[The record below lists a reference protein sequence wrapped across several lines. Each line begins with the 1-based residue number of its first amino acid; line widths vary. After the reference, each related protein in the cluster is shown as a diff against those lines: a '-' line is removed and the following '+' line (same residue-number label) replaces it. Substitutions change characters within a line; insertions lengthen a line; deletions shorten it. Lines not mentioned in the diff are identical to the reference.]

1 MAANGRLV
9 SAAALKPARDT
20 KVSDLLKAYPNMIEV
35 LAQYNKHFELL
46 RRPALRKLMAPLVT
60 IEKAA
65 RTAHVDV
72 NEMLAEIYRAI
83 GEPLPAELSGP
94 PDAARPEPMLM
105 PEELRDLPNE
115 RRVILDVR
123 DEVRAGEEPYHRIMK
138 AAAALRPDQVLQ
150 LCNLFEP
157 APLYDV
163 LAQRGFA
170 HWVERRGPEEWWIT
184 FYHHAQPSDPSPV
197 PSHAAESRARTDGS
211 LVVDARGL
219 EPPQPMMKILE
230 ALAGLGPGGQLL
242 ALTDRPPRF
251 LYAKLDDRGCRYST
265 EETNDGWCETRIW
278 K

>member
-1 MAANGRLV
+1 MQDKETPNSGV
-9 SAAALKPARDT
+9 ALRPTRDT
-20 KVSDLLKAYPNMIEV
+20 KISELLKAYPEMIEV
-35 LAQYNKHFELL
+35 LARYNKHFELL
-46 RRPALRKLMAPLVT
+46 RRPALRMLMTPLVT

-65 RTAHVDV
+65 RTAQVDV

-83 GEPLPAELSGP
+83 GEPVPADLGGLRSAVQP
-94 PDAARPEPMLM
+94 QPVPM
-105 PEELRDLPNE
+105 PEELRNFSEE

-138 AAAALRPDQVLQ
+138 AVAGLRDDQVLR
-150 LCNLFEP
+150 LCNIFEP
-157 APLYDV
+157 VPLYDV

-170 HWVERRGPEEWWIT
+170 HWVEQRGPEEWWVT
-184 FYHHAQPSDPSPV
+184 FYRSAAPPAAPSLPQGTRIPAGD
-197 PSHAAESRARTDGS
+197 RA

-230 ALAGLGPGGQLL
+230 ALAGLGPGGDLL

-251 LYAKLDDRGCRYST
+251 LYAKLDDRGYRYAT
-265 EETNDGWCETRIW
+265 EETKDGWCKTRIW